1 MNRASEFFATISAF
15 FVSNR
20 PLSYILLFTL
30 LGLGIVSFIITPKQY
45 NPEIVRPAFAIS
57 LTYDGATVEQA
68 TDRVVYE
75 LVEKIGVVPGVDDI
89 YTTVRD
95 GATIDT
101 TVIFEVGHDITQA
114 KVDLTTQIDQH
125 SYRARG
131 FIAEPSIQEI
141 NPETLPVLQVVF
153 FDPERSVAELRSY
166 VESLRRPLVDIP
178 DVSEIEVVGGY
189 EPAMVVAADPLRLQ
203 EAGVHIDNLRDALV
217 ASQRRMVTQGVQD
230 DVFRRE
236 SVVDS
241 PYTSALE
248 LATVPV
254 GAGYTAG
261 DVASIYKGSAGTR
274 SYVYHASKEQ
284 QEEVVMLSVAKV
296 EGANAPTVS
305 EAVHETLAEVVSELG
320 QDSLEYMVVADE
332 GALAA
337 REITGL
343 AQNLL
348 TSVVIVAAVLFL
360 FLSARA
366 ALVVLITIPL
376 TFLVVF
382 FLGYLFEQTINRI
395 TLFALILSLGLLVD
409 AAIVVTENIHTRL
422 QQAVATTRR
431 ATVVSGAVGMVALGL
446 LLSLVT
452 SVIVFLPMRNIT
464 GMMGPYMGPIAF
476 FVPAA
481 LIVSFVIAIVVT
493 PFLASR
499 ILAQDGTTKKKQN
512 FVQVGMDRARAFYRS
527 LLGRV
532 LRDRARQRRIIVGAF
547 TGFVVSLLLPLLAL
561 VHFQMLPG
569 ADREQLYVYLDM
581 PVDTS
586 SEVTRQQSQQLRATL
601 LDHPE
606 VSSVQTFVGQPPI
619 VDFNGMFKGAQ
630 ERGQSWQA
638 TLRVNLTDLDARRI
652 DSESITQELRQ
663 QVATK
668 TELATHTRFLE
679 EPPGP
684 PVRATFEGRIYSEN
698 GSVRD
703 ELAVALY
710 QTVTDIDGVTDPYVV
725 TEDAVG
731 RVVYTPDPAA
741 LREFGVSYSAVL
753 DRIALLSDPQ
763 PIGEYMASE
772 AGEYT
777 PLLLSITPIVSS
789 EQRATL
795 DTMHV
800 QNEAGTPI
808 PLASL
813 VSEQY
818 ESRPGKRTLE
828 STGTFI
834 GVTAETADRPIVYIV
849 IDVINELRRNGLGEF
864 VVSDW
869 GLFGMTLVDSAGNTV
884 AIEWGGEWEMTLE
897 NFRDL
902 GIAMI
907 LAFVLVYGVLVA
919 RYRNFSTPALILV
932 TVPLGLIGILWG
944 FLVLDQVFGIYL
956 TATALIGF
964 IALIGIVVNNAI
976 IYLEYV
982 EYAMADGLSR
992 VDALV
997 EAGSHRLQPI
1007 MLTSLT
1013 TVLGSLT
1020 IAFDPVWSGLAWAIV
1035 FGLSVSTL
1043 LTLVIYPILLVYV
1056 QGDVPGRT
1064 DHSMN

>member
-20 PLSYILLFTL
+20 PLSYIILLTL
-30 LGLGIVSFIITPKQY
+30 LGLGMVAFAITPKQY

-57 LTYDGATVEQA
+57 LTYEGATIEQA

-75 LVEKIGVVPGVDDI
+75 LVEKIGVVPGVDDV

-131 FIAEPSIQEI
+131 FIAEPLIREI
-141 NPETLPVLQVVF
+141 NPETLPVLQVVLS
-153 FDPERSVAELRSY
+153 DPERSVAELRTV
-166 VESLRRPLVDIP
+166 VESLRRVLVDIP

-203 EAGVHIDNLRDALV
+203 ETGVQIDSLREALV
-217 ASQRRMVTQGVQD
+217 ASQRRLVTQGVQQEM
-230 DVFRRE
+230 FRRE
-236 SVVDS
+236 SVVAS

-248 LATVPV
+248 LAAVPV
-254 GAGYTAG
+254 GVGYTAG
-261 DVASIYKGSAGTR
+261 DVASIYEGSAGTR

-284 QEEVVMLSVAKV
+284 QEEVVMLSVAKI

-305 EAVHETLAEVVSELG
+305 EAVRDTLDEAVSALG
-320 QDSLEYMVVADE
+320 QDSPEYMVVADE

-366 ALVVLITIPL
+366 AFVVLITIPL
-376 TFLVVF
+376 TFFVVF

-422 QQAVATTRR
+422 QQAVVTTRR
-431 ATVVSGAVGMVALGL
+431 STVVSGAVGMVALGL

-452 SVIVFLPMRNIT
+452 SVVVFLPMRNIT

-499 ILAQDGTTKKKQN
+499 ILAQDGTIKKKQN

-527 LLGRV
+527 LLGQV
-532 LRDRARQRRIIVGAF
+532 LRDRARQRRIIIGAF
-547 TGFVVSLLLPLLAL
+547 TVFVVSLLLPLLAL

-586 SEVTRQQSQQLRATL
+586 SETTRQQSERLRSTL

-606 VSSVQTFVGQPPI
+606 VSSVQTFVDQPPI

-638 TLRVNLTDLDARRI
+638 TLRVNLTDLDTRRI
-652 DSESITQELRQ
+652 SSESITQELRQ
-663 QVATK
+663 QVAVE
-668 TELATHTRFLE
+668 TELAAYTRFLE

-684 PVRATFEGRIYSEN
+684 PVRATFEGRIYSEDEF
-698 GSVRD
+698 VRD
-703 ELAVALY
+703 ELAAALHR
-710 QTVTDIDGVTDPYVV
+710 TLADIDGVADPYVV

-731 RVVYTPDPAA
+731 RVVYTPDPGA
-741 LREFGVSYSAVL
+741 LREFGVSYSAVI

-777 PLLLSITPIVSS
+777 PLLLSITPTISS
-789 EQRATL
+789 EQRTTL
-795 DTMHV
+795 ETMHIE
-800 QNEAGTPI
+800 NEDGTPI

-818 ESRPGKRTLE
+818 EPRPGKRTLE
-828 STGTFI
+828 STRTFI
-834 GVTAETADRPIVYIV
+834 GVTAETTDRPIVYIV

-864 VVSDW
+864 TVSDW
-869 GLFGMTLVDSAGNTV
+869 GLFGMTLVDNAGETV
-884 AIEWGGEWEMTLE
+884 SIEWGGEWKMTLE

-902 GIAMI
+902 GIAMV

-1056 QGDVPGRT
+1056 QGDTPSRA
-1064 DHSMN
+1064 DHLVN